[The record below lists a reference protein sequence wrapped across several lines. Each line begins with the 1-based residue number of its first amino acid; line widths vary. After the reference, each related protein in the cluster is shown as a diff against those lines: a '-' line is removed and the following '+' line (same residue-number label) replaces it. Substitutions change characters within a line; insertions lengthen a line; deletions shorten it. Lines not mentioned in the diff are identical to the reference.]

1 LKIGELAE
9 RSGCLVETVRYYERI
24 GLLAPPERASN
35 NYRAYNE
42 LHAERLLFIRHC
54 RALDMTLDEIRM
66 LLDFRETPGHNCEG
80 VNALLDKH
88 IGHIVDRIA
97 NLSILETQLRNLRSR
112 CVATDSTRPC
122 EILHALGTSDA
133 GDEPGRHGAI
143 GESNLSAPASEQ
155 QG

>member
-1 LKIGELAE
+1 MKIGELAE

-24 GLLAPPERASN
+24 GLLAPPDRSSN

-66 LLDFRETPGHNCEG
+66 LLDFRETPGQNCEG
-80 VNALLDKH
+80 VNTLLDKH
-88 IGHIVDRIA
+88 IGHIVDRRA
-97 NLSILETQLRNLRSR
+97 NLSILETQLRDLRSR

-133 GDEPGRHGAI
+133 CDEPGRRGAI
-143 GESNLSAPASEQ
+143 GESNLSPPSSEQ

>member
-1 LKIGELAE
+1 MKIGELAE

-24 GLLAPPERASN
+24 GLLAPPDRSSN

-54 RALDMTLDEIRM
+54 RALDMTLDEIRT
-66 LLDFRETPGHNCEG
+66 LLDFRDAPGQNCQD

-97 NLSILETQLRNLRSR
+97 NLSILETQLRDLRSR
-112 CVATDSTRPC
+112 CVATDSTGPC
-122 EILHALGTSDA
+122 EILHALGTSEA
-133 GDEPGRHGAI
+133 CDEPGRPGTI
-143 GESNLSAPASEQ
+143 G
-155 QG
+155 

>member
-1 LKIGELAE
+1 MKIGELAE

-24 GLLAPPERASN
+24 GLLAPPDRSSN

-54 RALDMTLDEIRM
+54 RALDMTLDEIRT
-66 LLDFRETPGHNCEG
+66 LLDFRDAPGQNCQD

-97 NLSILETQLRNLRSR
+97 NLSILETQLRDLRSR
-112 CVATDSTRPC
+112 CVATDSTGPC
-122 EILHALGTSDA
+122 EILHALGTSEA
-133 GDEPGRHGAI
+133 RDEPGRPGTI
-143 GESNLSAPASEQ
+143 G
-155 QG
+155 